1 MGIATLVLLGPIC
14 DTSAVQI
21 KILSLIA
28 VLLPAL
34 VACQAVPRPD
44 AAVGMTRPAETR
56 TPELPQGR
64 RYLVLNRQSEVRFV
78 LFPAGPLARFGH
90 PHVIGGTAI
99 DGEIRLADAF
109 HDSGLELVIDVS
121 QLEVDRP
128 GWRLDE
134 GFDPDMSESAI
145 ADTRRN
151 MLSADQ
157 LDAEN
162 HPYIE
167 IRSIGLSGPRWQPDI
182 EAQVTLAGQTRELT
196 VPVKLSMDN
205 YNLTAIG
212 RFYIRQSEFGITPF
226 SAAGGSLQVADE
238 VLIRFRIMAM
248 AIED

>member
-1 MGIATLVLLGPIC
+1 MR
-14 DTSAVQI
+14 I

-28 VLLPAL
+28 AVLPVL
-34 VACQAVPRPD
+34 VACQAAPRP
-44 AAVGMTRPAETR
+44 AAEDGMTRPAQAR
-56 TPELPQGR
+56 ELPLPEGR
-64 RYLVLNRQSEVRFV
+64 TYLVLPRQSEVRFV
-78 LFPAGPLARFGH
+78 VFPAGALARFGH
-90 PHVIGGTAI
+90 PHVIGGAAI
-99 DGEIRLADAF
+99 DGEIRLAEAF

-128 GWRLDE
+128 SWRLDE

-145 ADTRRN
+145 EDTRRN

-157 LDAEN
+157 LDAEP
-162 HPYIE
+162 HPFIE

-196 VPVKLSMDN
+196 VPVTLSMDN

-212 RFYIRQSEFGITPF
+212 RFSIRQSEFGITPF

-238 VLIRFRIMAM
+238 VLIRFRIVAM
-248 AIED
+248 AFDD